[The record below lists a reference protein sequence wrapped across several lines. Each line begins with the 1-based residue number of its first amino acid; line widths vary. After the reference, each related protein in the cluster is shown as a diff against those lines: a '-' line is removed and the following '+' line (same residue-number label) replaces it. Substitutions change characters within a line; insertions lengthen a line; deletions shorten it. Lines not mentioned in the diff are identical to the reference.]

1 MTFGVLYTHGNSYP
15 FRRMLNVMKEYI
27 LSFLKLYQVYL
38 LAKPNQTAIE
48 NSKDTDNS
56 KWT

>member
-1 MTFGVLYTHGNSYP
+1 MTCRVLYTHGNSYP

-56 KWT
+56 K